1 MGPVEPVLVGLI
13 VLACAVFSTWRL
25 MSTRLQLK
33 TLDALSGL
41 PSLLGGRW
49 IGLLRQRILAK
60 LSGGG
65 CGACSHAGPGVNAN
79 VQSLNRKS
87 AAPRR

>member
-1 MGPVEPVLVGLI
+1 MGPLEPVLVGLI
-13 VLACAVFSTWRL
+13 VLGCAIFSAWRL

-41 PSLLGGRW
+41 APLLGGRW
-49 IGLLRQRILAK
+49 MAALRRRTLAK
-60 LSGGG
+60 LPGG
-65 CGACSHAGPGVNAN
+65 CGACSQAASGLNAN
-79 VQSLNRKS
+79 GQSLNRKS